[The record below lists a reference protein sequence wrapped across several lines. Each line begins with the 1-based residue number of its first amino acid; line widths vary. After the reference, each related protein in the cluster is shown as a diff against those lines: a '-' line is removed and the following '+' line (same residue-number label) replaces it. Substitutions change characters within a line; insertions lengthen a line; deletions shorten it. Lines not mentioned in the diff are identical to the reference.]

1 MASALISHSMA
12 SNASPE
18 TRSRHSLLAEEDV
31 LGDLIAWN
39 GQGLRTALVTLVAID
54 GNTPRPLG
62 AQMAVAEDQRFSGYL
77 SGGCI
82 EQAIALEACE
92 TIAAGR
98 NRLVRYGKGSAY
110 LDVQLPCGSGLDL
123 YFDQGLTADVVAGI
137 AQRRSARRPFALL
150 TDLVRGESWIEDTA
164 CARGG
169 ELRGDVFHRT
179 HVPAARVLLVGGG
192 PAMAAIAVLLDAA
205 GMEIDILTPDDAV
218 RAELDARGIGA
229 RGLTDARMI
238 DDLPA
243 DAWTAA
249 VVAFHEHAWEA
260 PVLARILATPC
271 FYVGVMGS
279 RKAHETRVA
288 ALREMGVEASEIAR
302 LKSPIGM
309 IGGAKSRV
317 TLAAGILADVLA
329 AAKTAGFVA

>member
-1 MASALISHSMA
+1 MTPHQPLK
-12 SNASPE
+12 
-18 TRSRHSLLAEEDV
+18 SRPARSLLADDDV
-31 LGDLIAWN
+31 LGDLIAW
-39 GQGLRTALVTLVAID
+39 QAEGLRTALVTLVGID

-92 TIAAGR
+92 VIKAR
-98 NRLVRYGKGSAY
+98 QNRLVRYGKGSAY

-123 YFDQGLTADVVAGI
+123 YFDQGLPADLVESI
-137 AQRRSARRPFALL
+137 AQRRAARQPFTLVTEL
-150 TDLVRGESWIEDTA
+150 TRGESRVADAVGATS
-164 CARGG
+164 C
-169 ELRGDVFHRT
+169 ELRDGEFHRG
-179 HVPAARVLLVGGG
+179 HLPLVRVLLAGGG
-192 PAMAAIAVLLDAA
+192 PALIAVAALFDAA
-205 GMEIDILTPDDAV
+205 GVDMHIVTPDDAV
-218 RAELDARGIGA
+218 RAELSARGIDA
-229 RGLTDARMI
+229 HGLTDARAI
-238 DDLPA
+238 DDGVG

-260 PVLARILATPC
+260 PVLARILARPY

-279 RKAHETRVA
+279 RRAHETRVA
-288 ALREMGVEASEIAR
+288 QLREMGVRAEDIAR

-317 TLAAGILADVLA
+317 TLAAGVLADVLA
-329 AAKTAGFVA
+329 AAKAAGLVA